1 MKKKYFHYILYKNIV
16 SLKEI
21 LNTMIILN
29 IYRGKLGVST
39 VAQRVKELVL
49 PQQGP
54 KLYLCLGSVPGL
66 GTSMYR
72 GCGHEENKK

>member
-1 MKKKYFHYILYKNIV
+1 
-16 SLKEI
+16 
-21 LNTMIILN
+21 MIILN

-54 KLYLCLGSVPGL
+54 KLYLLPGFSPWPGNIHVPWVWP
-66 GTSMYR
+66 
-72 GCGHEENKK
+72 